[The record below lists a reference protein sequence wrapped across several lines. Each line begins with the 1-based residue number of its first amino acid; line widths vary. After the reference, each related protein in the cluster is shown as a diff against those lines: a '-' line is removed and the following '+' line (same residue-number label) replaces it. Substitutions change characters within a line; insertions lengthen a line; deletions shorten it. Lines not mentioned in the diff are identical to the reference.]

1 MNYKIIKVY
10 INGRKKPIIL
20 EVSNHSLEKFREQ
33 FLASNF
39 TKISIGKITIN
50 KENIDYVEYR

>member
-1 MNYKIIKVY
+1 MKYNVIKVY
-10 INGRKKPIIL
+10 INGRKKPVVL
-20 EVSNHSLEKFREQ
+20 EVSNHTLENFKEQ
-33 FLASNF
+33 FLTNNF

>member
-1 MNYKIIKVY
+1 MNYKIIRVY

-20 EVSNHSLEKFREQ
+20 EVSNHSLERFREQ
-33 FLASNF
+33 FLSNNF
-39 TKISIGKITIN
+39 TKVSIGQFTFN

>member
-1 MNYKIIKVY
+1 MNYKIIRVY

-20 EVSNHSLEKFREQ
+20 EVSNHGLERFREQ